1 MKFKKGSRV
10 EVLRKTDEPSGAWQ
24 SGEIISGN
32 GKESAYWVRYDCPW
46 GLSNEDDLERVSR
59 KVIRPCPPPADASDG
74 WAAGDLVE
82 VFNDLSWKTAAVLK
96 AMSGDYYL
104 VRLVGSSTELQLKKV
119 NIRLRQLWK
128 DGKWIGI
135 GKGTGSCENMKS
147 NKPSTLRSYQKMRS
161 PMLQANRK
169 RKVQEGDNC
178 LAVENNT
185 GFQATCASKRASP
198 FCPSEFVA
206 YTRKVEKMRAI
217 KKRSEDQRGIS
228 GYPSSLLKKVDAVA
242 YPQECLG
249 EIYMHASSKNQ
260 TIGSNEMERG
270 TPNYFVDSFCGRRV
284 DPNDSGS
291 DACSVG
297 SCSVA
302 SGSPSNLFGH
312 NVAGNSPDAD
322 NLSSDAES
330 FYGIEDGEEKY
341 SFPLG
346 EDVAAGI
353 HRLELH
359 AYRCTIE
366 ALYASGPLS
375 WEQEALLTNLRISL
389 NISNDEHLVELR
401 NLISTRRS
409 IHIS

>member
-1 MKFKKGSRV
+1 MKFKKGRRV
-10 EVLRKTDEPSGAWQ
+10 EVLRKKEVPSGVWQ
-24 SGEIISGN
+24 CGEIISGN
-32 GKESAYWVRYDCPW
+32 ENESAYWVRYDCPW
-46 GLSNEDDLERVSR
+46 GLNNEDNVERVSR

-82 VFNDLSWKTAAVLK
+82 VFTDLSWKTAAVLK
-96 AMSGDYYL
+96 VMGGDYYL
-104 VRLVGSSTELQLKKV
+104 VRLVGSSTELQLRKV
-119 NIRLRQLWK
+119 SIRVRQLWK

-135 GKGTGSCENMKS
+135 GKGSGSCENVKS
-147 NKPSTLRSYQKMRS
+147 NKPSTLRSYQKLRS

-169 RKVQEGDNC
+169 RRLQEGDNR
-178 LAVENNT
+178 LADENT
-185 GFQATCASKRASP
+185 GFQEASTSKRASP
-198 FCPSEFVA
+198 FWSSEFVA
-206 YTRKVEKMRAI
+206 YTRKVDKIRAI
-217 KKRSEDQRGIS
+217 KKHSEDQRVIS
-228 GYPSSLLKKVDAVA
+228 QYPSSLLKKVDAVA
-242 YPQECLG
+242 YPQERLG
-249 EIYMHASSKNQ
+249 EIHMHASSNNQ
-260 TIGSNEMERG
+260 AIGYTEMERG
-270 TPNYFVDSFCGRRV
+270 KPNYAVNSFCGRRV
-284 DPNDSGS
+284 EPNDSGS

-312 NVAGNSPDAD
+312 NVGANSPDAD

-330 FYGIEDGEEKY
+330 FYGFGDEEEKC

-346 EDVAAGI
+346 EDLAAGI

-389 NISNDEHLVELR
+389 NVSNDEHLAELR
-401 NLISTRRS
+401 NLISTRTS